1 MKHMFKMQQAVASC
15 LPIFTMQAGV
25 DHVVVKYRQSI
36 TSATNP
42 EKAVQIYNARIT
54 KDSKKIFY
62 RQRMWGLLKNGQIK
76 IVVRNIR
83 KYFIRD
89 LVIMLGNSSKKKL
102 CYALT
107 RFE

>member
-1 MKHMFKMQQAVASC
+1 
-15 LPIFTMQAGV
+15 
-25 DHVVVKYRQSI
+25 
-36 TSATNP
+36 
-42 EKAVQIYNARIT
+42 
-54 KDSKKIFY
+54 
-62 RQRMWGLLKNGQIK
+62 MWGLLKNGQIK

-83 KYFIRD
+83 RYFIRD